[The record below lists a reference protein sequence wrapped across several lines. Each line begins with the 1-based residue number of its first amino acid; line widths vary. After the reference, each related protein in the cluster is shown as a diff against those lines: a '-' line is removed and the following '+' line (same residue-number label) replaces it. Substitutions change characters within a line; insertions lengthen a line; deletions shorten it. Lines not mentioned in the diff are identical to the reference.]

1 MIKGKERLLIF
12 WLSQFISAV
21 GDNLFFA
28 SLLFL
33 ILLIEKEKASF
44 KAGITSFSETL
55 PYLIFGIFAG
65 FLVDRFRKKR
75 VMMYSDLLRAFI
87 LFSIPLLYKNN
98 LLNFIALSISAFLL
112 SSFSSFFFPARDS
125 VIPKIAEGE
134 TLLRINAFIQSST
147 QIAQVIGTFLAGFLL
162 SLLKGDPVNKI
173 LNLFLIDGV
182 TFIISF
188 ILVGIL
194 FIPEERKYKIPI
206 KSDFI
211 DGLKFILRDKLLR
224 GLLILTALDNLFI
237 MGPAVVGA
245 NLLIKNY
252 LNLKAHHLAYF
263 HSFLSLGWL
272 VGTIFIAKY
281 GTYYKKG
288 LLLLFGIF
296 MDGVT
301 YVPFI
306 FIKNYYLSLLMILI
320 HGFFISFITVP
331 RTTLIQ
337 EYVPERY
344 IARVFS
350 MIQLTVIGFMALS
363 SLITGILGE
372 FLLPPFLFL
381 IGGSGGALTGLFAFF
396 FFENI
401 KKINF

>member
-1 MIKGKERLLIF
+1 MIKGKERIIIF

-65 FLVDRFRKKR
+65 FLVDRFKKKK
-75 VMMYSDLLRAFI
+75 VMIYSDLLRALI
-87 LFSIPLLYKNN
+87 LFLIPLLYKNN
-98 LLNFIALSISAFLL
+98 FLNFITLSISAFLL

-125 VIPKIAEGE
+125 VIPKIAEGK

-162 SLLKGDPVNKI
+162 TILKGDPVNKI
-173 LNLFLIDGV
+173 LNLFLIDGI
-182 TFIISF
+182 TFFISF
-188 ILVGIL
+188 LLIGIL
-194 FIPEERKYKIPI
+194 FIPEDKKTKIPL
-206 KSDFI
+206 KTDFI
-211 DGLKFILRDKLLR
+211 EGLKFILKDKLLR

-252 LNLKAHHLAYF
+252 FNLKAHHLAYF
-263 HSFLSLGWL
+263 HSFLSFGWL

-281 GTYYKKG
+281 GIYYKKR
-288 LLLLFGIF
+288 LLLIFGIF
-296 MDGVT
+296 MDGIT
-301 YVPFI
+301 YIPFI
-306 FIKNYYLSLLMILI
+306 FIKNYYLALLMILI

-350 MIQLTVIGFMALS
+350 MIQLTVIGFMAIS
-363 SLITGILGE
+363 SLLTGILGE
-372 FLLPPFLFL
+372 YLSPPLLFL

-396 FFENI
+396 FF
-401 KKINF
+401 KTLRKINF